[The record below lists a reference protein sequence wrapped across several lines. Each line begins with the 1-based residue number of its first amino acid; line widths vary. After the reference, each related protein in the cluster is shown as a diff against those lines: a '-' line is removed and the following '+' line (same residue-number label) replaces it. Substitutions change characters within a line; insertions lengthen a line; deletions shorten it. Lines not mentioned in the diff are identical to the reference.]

1 MLIRSSTITLLVVTE
16 VIKAAR
22 ITGTFPIATSQPTGQ
37 ATAAIS
43 NTAPD
48 WIIAFT
54 MQSTRIF
61 RFSER

>member
-1 MLIRSSTITLLVVTE
+1 MLVVTE

-43 NTAPD
+43 STAPD